1 MEAEIWQWLPEDLLF
16 MILARLPIRVLGKMR
31 TVCKQW
37 NSLLS
42 SRDALQV
49 SVPNW
54 SLHSTP
60 GFLLQ
65 IFWDH
70 DDDLGGCWV
79 IEERGLGIYK
89 VPFQNRNRI
98 VLNSCKSISCIS
110 RCNRHGEIL
119 ALSIGIPGTMNWRE
133 LPRPRRYHTYFHFNG
148 MSFDSSTRRCI
159 LLLGIVT
166 GRGGIVMCI
175 YDSESNGWTA
185 FSTIVLHRLQ
195 PCGRAIYSEGM
206 FYWAVSRAD
215 RIVAFNN
222 ANRVWRQIS
231 LPERC
236 RNIGPEN
243 LTGYDGQVMVVE
255 HKEVDCVRIW
265 KLNKAK
271 IRFEIWC
278 ELRSSVLTKGLSPL
292 FPLVTVNAEA
302 L

>member
-1 MEAEIWQWLPEDLLF
+1 
-16 MILARLPIRVLGKMR
+16 
-31 TVCKQW
+31 
-37 NSLLS
+37 
-42 SRDALQV
+42 
-49 SVPNW
+49 
-54 SLHSTP
+54 
-60 GFLLQ
+60 
-65 IFWDH
+65 
-70 DDDLGGCWV
+70 
-79 IEERGLGIYK
+79 
-89 VPFQNRNRI
+89 
-98 VLNSCKSISCIS
+98 
-110 RCNRHGEIL
+110 
-119 ALSIGIPGTMNWRE
+119 
-133 LPRPRRYHTYFHFNG
+133 
-148 MSFDSSTRRCI
+148 
-159 LLLGIVT
+159 
-166 GRGGIVMCI
+166 MCI
-175 YDSESNGWTA
+175 YDSESHGWTA

-195 PCGRAIYSEGM
+195 PRGRAIYSEGM

-292 FPLVTVNAEA
+292 FPLVTVNSSGFIMVIDWKMNMSIFNSEGN
-302 L
+302 LIVQEMRLPGIRTSERPPISGYGSVFESSNLWWP